1 MSRSEKS
8 WKRLPEYPAVEKT
21 TAGTLWFLVQAGYI
35 TQKHTSETSPKIG
48 KARKSSPNNLYQP
61 INRARLSTQIY
72 DYLLYFAVEP
82 RVFLKP
88 FFQICLGKS
97 NLLLSGYLAVLPPPP
112 LPILSE
118 IFLYIYKPRNKPD
131 NFGGRE
137 TVII

>member
-35 TQKHTSETSPKIG
+35 TQKHTM
-48 KARKSSPNNLYQP
+48 
-61 INRARLSTQIY
+61 
-72 DYLLYFAVEP
+72 
-82 RVFLKP
+82 
-88 FFQICLGKS
+88 
-97 NLLLSGYLAVLPPPP
+97 LPPPP